1 MMIHKEVL
9 LLAIPT
15 LTLTAIGL
23 AVIPFLDQANVET
36 FVSGSKNQ
44 SKQGDLKSD
53 TRREGLVDHNHTG
66 FPCPYRVIH
75 CYGSG
80 SNDHP
85 FRYSPTQLFYSL

>member
-1 MMIHKEVL
+1 MLIHKAVL

-23 AVIPFLDQANVET
+23 AIIPFLDQANAEN
-36 FVSGSKNQ
+36 FVSESNNQ
-44 SKQGDLKSD
+44 INQGELKSD
-53 TRREGLVDHNHTG
+53 TKREGLGDHNHTG

-85 FRYSPTQLFYSL
+85 FRYSPT

>member
-1 MMIHKEVL
+1 MMIHRAVL
-9 LLAIPT
+9 FLALPT

-23 AVIPFLDQANVET
+23 AITSFLDQANAGN
-36 FVSGSKNQ
+36 FVSESKNQ
-44 SKQGDLKSD
+44 SKQVDLTSD
-53 TRREGLVDHNHTG
+53 TKREGLGDHNHTG

-85 FRYSPTQLFYSL
+85 FSYSPT